1 MRLAPPPVGRG
12 TPVWRALTVSAV
24 SMLLVTGAVLRPAP
38 AAAQAPPGEAA
49 FFPGDR
55 TFAREPTL
63 VDRMATN
70 HYQVFGVQRT
80 GPGAVEFHALDT
92 DIVMV
97 LDGSATFV
105 TGGTIVDDRERAP
118 NERTGSGIAGGDAWV
133 LTKGDVIVVPNG
145 LPHWFK
151 QVNGRI
157 RYCAVKVRQA
167 AATPSFPSRVQFIR
181 GVDAFAK
188 NGLVYTAAEG
198 RYAAIY
204 ALRRTQPLGVELHGV
219 DTDVVFVLDGA
230 GTFVTG
236 GRVTEPRQIREQE
249 GTGASVAGGT
259 PQPLDRG
266 SVLVVPSGVPHW
278 LNRIDGTLDFFAVKV
293 R

>member
-1 MRLAPPPVGRG
+1 MRHLRWARGPVLCVACALALGRVARVTTHAQPPPQ
-12 TPVWRALTVSAV
+12 AV
-24 SMLLVTGAVLRPAP
+24 
-38 AAAQAPPGEAA
+38 A
-49 FFPGDR
+49 FFAGHR
-55 TFAREPTL
+55 TFAGEALL
-63 VDRMATN
+63 VDRMASN
-70 HYQVFGVQRT
+70 HYSVFGVQRT
-80 GPGAVEFHALDT
+80 GPGAVEYHAIDT

-105 TGGTIVDDRERAP
+105 TGGTITDEKERAP

-133 LTKGDVIVVPNG
+133 LTKGDIIVVPNG

-167 AATPSFPSRVQFIR
+167 AATPAQPSGVQFFK

-188 NGLVYTAAEG
+188 NALVFTASGG
-198 RYAAIY
+198 RFASIY
-204 ALRRTQPLGVELHGV
+204 ALRRTQPLAVERHDI
-219 DTDVVFVLDGA
+219 DTDVVFVLDGK

-236 GRVTEPRQIREQE
+236 GTIREPRQLREHE
-249 GTGASVAGGT
+249 GTGVSVEGGT
-259 PQPLDRG
+259 PQPLDPG

-278 LNRIDGTLDFFAVKV
+278 LREIDGSLDFFAVKV